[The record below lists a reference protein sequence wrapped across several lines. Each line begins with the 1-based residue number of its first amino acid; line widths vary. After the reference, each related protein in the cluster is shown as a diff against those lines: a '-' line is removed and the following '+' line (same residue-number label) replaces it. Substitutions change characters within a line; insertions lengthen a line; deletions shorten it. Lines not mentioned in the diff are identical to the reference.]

1 MPTSWE
7 NAAKKKKM
15 FLEPAPGCGVIL
27 ATTRH
32 MT

>member
-1 MPTSWE
+1 MPTSAE

-15 FLEPAPGCGVIL
+15 FLEPAPGFGVIP

-32 MT
+32 VT